1 MNKVKFTKE
10 TLLIDTYPEA
20 EREQLPM
27 FAENRVHQRT
37 SGNPYPNKIVDESQ
51 RAIRKK
57 RPYTVLKLENEFIEV
72 GILPDL
78 GGKVWYAK
86 DKKNGYDFFY
96 KNNVIKPA
104 LIGVLGSWTS
114 GGLEFNWPFHHRAS
128 SFMPVDH
135 AVEETEDGITV
146 WLSEHD
152 PIDRMKG
159 MVGISLKNGESI
171 LETKVKVDNITTLRR
186 PFLWWENAAVPVDEN
201 YEIFF
206 PEDVNYV
213 RFHYKRSVTTFP
225 VANNDRFGAFNGL
238 LFDGDTDISKHKN
251 TRHATSY
258 FSADS
263 KYDYFGG
270 YDHGR
275 QAGVVHVAS
284 CHTAPGKKMFTW
296 AYSQLSKTWENALT
310 DTDGQYAELMAGS
323 YSDNQPDFAWLN
335 PNETKTFV
343 QSWFPIH
350 GNGKPV
356 FANKNGAMFWENG
369 TLTVQ
374 SVKAIDNATVTVTLN
389 GKELICKNVDIPAYD
404 SLELCDGIAREI
416 GVRISVTQGKKKI
429 FEYAVEEETEREI
442 PEPRKELPYFK
453 EVKTANEL
461 YLEGLHIEQYR
472 SPEFSAR
479 ACYLEAL
486 ERDSEFVPALTALAE
501 GYLAELKYQTALEY
515 IDRAEKSASR
525 FNTRHENGRIYY
537 LKGVILERLK
547 RFSEAYAYYYK
558 AFWSYDHASAAMV
571 RVGLLDIRNGDY
583 EKAVEHFNR
592 SIQGNGYSVL
602 ARAFLGYTHYLAGDE
617 ALAVK
622 TLDEALASDNLN
634 LFAHAF
640 KAIISGSYKPFA
652 ELMVSDATQSVMDIV
667 EKLLDADLKS
677 EALALIDGLSE
688 YVSFAAMIKYTRAYI
703 SGEYSEVTVGEGI
716 AFPSRPFEE
725 DALKSVLH
733 TGDLQARYLL
743 GCMLYG
749 KGRHCEGIEQ
759 FEEVARLSDDYRAY
773 RNLAAGY
780 YSHLGDKDKA
790 YEYMTLAAKKA
801 PLDEKQVTFEMAYL
815 MAKTGRSPED
825 IISFILSRNTDRDD
839 INVELARA
847 YNHKGDYKSA
857 LDTLMGRVFVACE
870 GGEHYIADE
879 YMYANYLKGAEL
891 YKNGDYEKAL
901 QCFGEAQIIPQS
913 LGAGLWNEVK
923 KVPYRYFEAKC
934 LLKLGR
940 TEEAEAILKDFE
952 KFRFD
957 FFSDM
962 YLYTLTYYVARSHE
976 LRGDRAKG
984 EELVRARLE
993 AWERASELTD
1003 MGNFG
1008 TTPFFISF
1016 IDEPSEA
1023 RKGHFAYPLY
1033 LFALFLNDEKRMKK
1047 YGDMLTKDKYGLYI
1061 EDFSL

>member
-1 MNKVKFTKE
+1 MSKVKFTAE
-10 TLLIDTYPEA
+10 TMLIDTYPEA

-51 RAIRKK
+51 RAIREK

-128 SFMPVDH
+128 SFMPVDY
-135 AVEETEDGITV
+135 AVEESEEGVTV

-171 LETKVKVDNITTLRR
+171 LETKVKVDNITPVRKS
-186 PFLWWENAAVPVDEN
+186 FLWWENAAVPVDQN

-213 RFHYKRSVTTFP
+213 HFHYKRSVTTFP

-251 TRHATSY
+251 TIHATSY

-270 YDHGR
+270 YDHGK
-275 QAGVVHVAS
+275 QAGVVHVS
-284 CHTAPGKKMFTW
+284 DCHTAPGKKMFTW

-323 YSDNQPDFAWLN
+323 YSDNQPDFSWLN

-350 GNGKPV
+350 GDGKPV
-356 FANKNGAMFWENG
+356 FANKNGAMFWQDG
-369 TLTVQ
+369 VLTAQ
-374 SVKAIDNATVTVTLN
+374 SIKRIDNATVTVTLN
-389 GKELICKNVDIPAYD
+389 GKEVLTKTVDIPVYD
-404 SLELCDGIAREI
+404 SFELFSGIAREE
-416 GVRISVTQGKKKI
+416 GLKISVTQGKKKI
-429 FEYAVEEETEREI
+429 FEYTVEPETTREI

-472 SPEFSAR
+472 SPEFSAE

-486 ERDSEFVPALTALAE
+486 ERDSEHVPSLTALAQI
-501 GYLAELKYQTALEY
+501 YFNRLQYKKALEF
-515 IDRAEKSASR
+515 IERAAKSASR
-525 FNTRHENGRIYY
+525 FNARHENGKIYY
-537 LKGVILERLK
+537 LKGLILERLK
-547 RFSEAYAYYYK
+547 NYEGAYAFYYK
-558 AFWSYDHASAAMV
+558 SAWNYDHTSAAML
-571 RVGLLDIRNGDY
+571 RIGMLDIRNCDY
-583 EKAVEHFNR
+583 EKAAEHLALSMR
-592 SIQGNGYSVL
+592 GNSCSVL
-602 ARAFLGYTHYLAGDE
+602 ARAFLGYAYYLAGDVK
-617 ALAVK
+617 LAES
-622 TLDEALASDNLN
+622 TLDDALASDKLN

-640 KAIISGSYKPFA
+640 KAIISGSYKA
-652 ELMVSDATQSVMDIV
+652 LSELMVSDATQSVMDIV

-688 YVSFAAMIKYTRAYI
+688 YVDFAAMIKYTREYI
-703 SGEYSEVTVGEGI
+703 TGEHKDVNVGEGI

-725 DALKSVLH
+725 DVLNSVIPC
-733 TGDLQARYLL
+733 GDVQARYLL

-749 KGRHCEGIEQ
+749 KGRHEEGIAQ
-759 FEEVARLSDDYRAY
+759 FEEVARLADDYRAY

-780 YSHLGDKDKA
+780 YSHLGDKNKA
-790 YEYMTLAAKKA
+790 YEYMTLAAEKA

-815 MAKTGRSPED
+815 MAKTGKNPED
-825 IISFILSRNTDRDD
+825 IIKFILSRNTDRDD

-847 YNHKGDYKSA
+847 YNHMGDYENA
-857 LDTLMGRVFVACE
+857 LKVLMGRVFVACE

-891 YKNGDYEKAL
+891 YKNGDYEGAL
-901 QCFGEAQIIPQS
+901 ECFKVAQIIPQS

-934 LLKLGR
+934 LYKLGR
-940 TEEAEAILKDFE
+940 KDEAEEILKDFA

-962 YLYTLTYYVARSHE
+962 YLYTLTYYVARSYE
-976 LRGDRAKG
+976 LLGDRAKG
-984 EELVRARLE
+984 EELVKSRMAD
-993 AWERASELTD
+993 WERASGLTD
-1003 MGNFG
+1003 MGIFG

-1033 LFALFLNDEKRMKK
+1033 LFSLYMNDGDRMKK
-1047 YGDMLTKDKYGLYI
+1047 YGDMLSKDKYGLYI